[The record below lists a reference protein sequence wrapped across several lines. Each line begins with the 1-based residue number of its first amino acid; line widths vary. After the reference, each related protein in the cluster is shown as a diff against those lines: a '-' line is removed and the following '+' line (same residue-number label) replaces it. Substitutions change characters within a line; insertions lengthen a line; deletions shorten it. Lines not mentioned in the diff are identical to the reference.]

1 LGEKQRVEVREM
13 SGDTTGEQ
21 GYRSDNIASFARWA
35 RIYDT
40 FAALLRIEGV
50 RRKTVEMSGVQPADR
65 ALDVCTGTGEVAL
78 AFADQC
84 DDVTGV
90 DLSPDMLAVARRK
103 DREGRVRFLQ
113 MDATKLDFADGEF
126 DVSSIS
132 FGLHDMP
139 SGVREQVLQ
148 EMARVTK
155 RRIVIVDYN
164 PPRNPT
170 LRALYIALV
179 SLYESKYFP
188 EFARSDFDGLLARSG
203 LQVEKTQSVYLGFVR
218 LCLALP
224 NR

>member
-155 RRIVIVDYN
+155 RRSVIVDYN
-164 PPRNPT
+164 PPQNPT

-179 SLYESKYFP
+179 SLYESKYFL
-188 EFARSDFDGLLARSG
+188 EFARSDFDGLLARCG
-203 LQVEKTQSVYLGFVR
+203 LWVEKTQSVYLGFVR
-218 LCLALP
+218 LCLASP
-224 NR
+224 HR